1 MDIKKSFVENGFYI
15 FTEPAIELEK
25 IQNASEGMDMLRA
38 GVYDTRKP
46 SAQSRWN
53 LGDAP
58 NHLCRIEQ
66 P

>member
-1 MDIKKSFVENGFYI
+1 MDIKRAFEEDGFYI
-15 FTEPAIELEK
+15 FKGRVIDLEK
-25 IQNASEGMDMLRA
+25 VQNASEGMDMLRA